1 MPVAKT
7 PTLKTPTLTTPPPT
21 SATGG
26 AFGLFCAS
34 CHGVDG
40 RGTELGRDLR
50 GREDKVFDAVRFG
63 EDDMP
68 AFPAAAISDAQLG
81 EIIAYV
87 RSIKEG
93 D

>member
-1 MPVAKT
+1 MD
-7 PTLKTPTLTTPPPT
+7 
-21 SATGG
+21 GG
-26 AFGLFCAS
+26 T
-34 CHGVDG
+34 D
-40 RGTELGRDLR
+40 LGRDLR

-63 EDDMP
+63 EDEMP

-87 RSIKEG
+87 RSIKEN